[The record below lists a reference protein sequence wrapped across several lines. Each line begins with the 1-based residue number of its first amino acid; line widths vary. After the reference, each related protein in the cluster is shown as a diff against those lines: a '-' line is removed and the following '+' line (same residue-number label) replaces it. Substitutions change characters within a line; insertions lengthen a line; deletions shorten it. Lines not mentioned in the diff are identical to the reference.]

1 MRSATRRHLTT
12 GLGAAAAIAAL
23 PVLAA
28 PAQAGAPDDPPGWER
43 LASSRWRGLSIG
55 YPPSVLRVVRPP
67 ADRPASIV
75 ADVDRLVSEG
85 GDFEVALGADDAV
98 VGSAGEYIKIDLD
111 SDRDTHRSVEVT
123 YRARG
128 ATWEVASGLIDGKV
142 FYYKAIDFCPPT
154 NCGIPVVS
162 SIKFTYAAG
171 KKGEYDKLL
180 EGMVRTVTPATGRL
194 E

>member
-1 MRSATRRHLTT
+1 
-12 GLGAAAAIAAL
+12 
-23 PVLAA
+23 
-28 PAQAGAPDDPPGWER
+28 
-43 LASSRWRGLSIG
+43 
-55 YPPSVLRVVRPP
+55 
-67 ADRPASIV
+67 
-75 ADVDRLVSEG
+75 VSED

-154 NCGIPVVS
+154 NCDIPVVS

-180 EGMVRTVTPATGRL
+180 EGMIRTVTPATGRL

>member
-12 GLGAAAAIAAL
+12 GQGAAAALAAL
-23 PVLAA
+23 LVLAA
-28 PAQAGAPDDPPGWER
+28 PARAQDVPPGWER

-75 ADVDRLVSEG
+75 ADVDRLVSAS
-85 GDFEVALGADDAV
+85 GDLEVTLGADDTA
-98 VGSAGEYIKIDLD
+98 VGSAGEYIRIDLD

-128 ATWEVASGLIDGKV
+128 ATWEVASGLIDDRV
-142 FYYKAIDFCPPT
+142 FYYKAVEFCPPT

-180 EGMVRTVTPATGRL
+180 EGMIGTVTPATGRL

>member
-1 MRSATRRHLTT
+1 MRSATRRHPT
-12 GLGAAAAIAAL
+12 GRGAAAALAAL
-23 PVLAA
+23 LVLAA
-28 PAQAGAPDDPPGWER
+28 PARAQDVPPGWER

-75 ADVDRLVSEG
+75 ADVDRLVSAS
-85 GDFEVALGADDAV
+85 GDLEVTLGADDTA
-98 VGSAGEYIKIDLD
+98 VGSAGEYIRIDLD

-142 FYYKAIDFCPPT
+142 FYYKAVEFCPPT
-154 NCGIPVVS
+154 NCDIPVVS

-180 EGMVRTVTPATGRL
+180 EGMIRTVTPATGRL
-194 E
+194 G

>member
-1 MRSATRRHLTT
+1 MRSATRRHPT
-12 GLGAAAAIAAL
+12 GRGAAAALAAL
-23 PVLAA
+23 LVLAA
-28 PAQAGAPDDPPGWER
+28 PARARADPPGWER

-85 GDFEVALGADDAV
+85 GDLEVTLGADDTA
-98 VGSAGEYIKIDLD
+98 VGSAGEYVRIDLA

-128 ATWEVASGLIDGKV
+128 RAWEVASGLIDGRV
-142 FYYKAIDFCPPT
+142 FYYKAVEFCPPT
-154 NCGIPVVS
+154 SCGIPVVS
-162 SIKFTYAAG
+162 SIRFTYAAG
-171 KKGEYDKLL
+171 KKAEYDRLL
-180 EGMVRTVTPATGRL
+180 EGMIGTVTPATGRL